1 MAKKDWL
8 DRLFDLNSR
17 MFSTEFEA
25 EAAECRKTINKLLKQ
40 HGKSANDIAELL
52 HIVQKRRASP
62 SPPPPQPQPPPGD
75 PVTGLVLFEG
85 IRAICQEFLS
95 LEEHEYVVLAL
106 WCTLAGAARVLRIP
120 ARTTLRRDV

>member
-40 HGKSANDIAELL
+40 HGKSANDIAELFD
-52 HIVQKRRASP
+52 IVQKRRASP

-85 IRAICQEFLS
+85 LRAICKEFLS
-95 LEEHEYVVLAL
+95 LEEHEYVVLTL
-106 WCTLAGAARVLRIP
+106 WCMHAHVLSRFMHTP
-120 ARTTLRRDV
+120 R